1 MSAPLIKEIATVTAK
16 GQTTLPKAVRQALSV
31 GPGDKIAYEI
41 DPAGHVVVS
50 RADSEVDDPVLT
62 AFLGFIAQDM
72 AANPQNLAL
81 LPADLLERIDA
92 LVGQTDID
100 LNDAIEGDIAL

>member
-1 MSAPLIKEIATVTAK
+1 MSAPLIKEIATITAK

-41 DPAGHVVVS
+41 DQAGHVVVS
-50 RADSEVDDPVLT
+50 RADAEIDDPVLS

-72 AANPQNLAL
+72 TANPQNLAL
-81 LPADLLERIDA
+81 LPADLIERIDA
-92 LVGQTDID
+92 LIGHIDID
-100 LNDAIEGDIAL
+100 LDEAIEGDVAL